1 MGQQEITADIVSRLQ
16 TMHSGTDKFDGETH
30 IARDLGLDSMA
41 VMDLVMELEDQYD
54 VSIPLDKIAETE
66 TVKQL
71 AVLILGLQEQME
83 A

>member
-1 MGQQEITADIVSRLQ
+1 M
-16 TMHSGTDKFDGETH
+16 
-30 IARDLGLDSMA
+30 GLDSMA

-66 TVKQL
+66 TVEQL
-71 AVLILGLQEQME
+71 ANLIVSLQEQME

>member
-1 MGQQEITADIVSRLQ
+1 MGKQEIVRDIVRRLQ
-16 TMHSGTDKFDGETH
+16 NMQGGTQSFDGGTN

-66 TVKQL
+66 TVEQL
-71 AVLILGLQEQME
+71 ANLIVSLQEQME